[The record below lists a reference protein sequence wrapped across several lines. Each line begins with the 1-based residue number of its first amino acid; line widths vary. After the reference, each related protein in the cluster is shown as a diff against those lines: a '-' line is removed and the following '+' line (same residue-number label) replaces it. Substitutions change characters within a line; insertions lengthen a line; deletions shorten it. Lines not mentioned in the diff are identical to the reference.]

1 MKTPYGRDCRFFY
14 GDYYRG
20 RNLEECRGLINPED
34 KQTWNSTLCE
44 DCPVPD
50 IQLNNNCPNLVLTT
64 YIGKVWFKKHMKV
77 KASCSK
83 TLLSVKD
90 PNIGC
95 GHCHEN

>member
-20 RNLEECRGLINPED
+20 RNFEECRGLINPED
-34 KQTWNSTLCE
+34 KQTWDSMLCE